1 MMFEKRNSVLI
12 FEEFQGRENKIKD
25 LIKVPVSDPLYLKFL
40 SEYKGL
46 EITPDIEIFSYEN
59 ALNENKYIEKNYPE
73 LYDKIWII
81 GRSGQGD
88 EWFINIEKSTILFYD
103 HNNGEYNSID
113 EFLDFYINFLVFLQA
128 AFLYRELE
136 EQLDDHED
144 NLPIEIQELF
154 VSSLEKI
161 SNDFYLKYPYK
172 YF

>member
-1 MMFEKRNSVLI
+1 MFEKKNSVLI
-12 FEEFQGRENKIKD
+12 FEEFDSRINKIKD
-25 LIKVPVSDPLYLKFL
+25 LNKVPVSDPIYLKFL

-46 EITPDIEIFSYEN
+46 EITPDIEIFGYEDV
-59 ALNENKYIEKNYPE
+59 LNENKYIEKNYPE

-103 HNNGEYNSID
+103 HNNGEYESID
-113 EFLDFYINFLVFLQA
+113 EFLDFNIDFLVFLQA
-128 AFLYRELE
+128 AFLFRELE

-161 SNDFYLKYPYK
+161 SDDFYLKYPYK